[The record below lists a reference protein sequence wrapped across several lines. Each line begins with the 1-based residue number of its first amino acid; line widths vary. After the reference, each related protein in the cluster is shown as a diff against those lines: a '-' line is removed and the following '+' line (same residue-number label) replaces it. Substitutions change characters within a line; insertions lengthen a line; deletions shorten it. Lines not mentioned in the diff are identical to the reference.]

1 MAKDVKRVW
10 HLPCWLLEP
19 EGLEQKFARMA
30 AQGWLLERCTYWTC
44 TYRRG
49 EPGEYEYRVQYIYE
63 SRDGQRSDYV
73 KMLGEM
79 GIEKAGDIGSFLVMK
94 KRADGTPFE
103 LYSVLVAQIRDT
115 RRLMWIN
122 IIVTAVL
129 VLLAANWFYQAWDWY
144 DLAVSFDA
152 FYAELIEKY
161 NQPKFLSWQR
171 WAKYIVN
178 NAALGVLGTAAAL
191 RMAAQAVRT
200 TKRLRKLRAERMIQE

>member
-10 HLPCWLLEP
+10 HRPCWLLEP

-103 LYSVLVAQIRDT
+103 LYSDLDAQIRDT
-115 RRLMWIN
+115 RNSFHNTRKASRNSISPRESARMM
-122 IIVTAVL
+122 VTE
-129 VLLAANWFYQAWDWY
+129 DW
-144 DLAVSFDA
+144 LPALPPVS
-152 FYAELIEKY
+152 ISMGIK
-161 NQPKFLSWQR
+161 
-171 WAKYIVN
+171 
-178 NAALGVLGTAAAL
+178 
-191 RMAAQAVRT
+191 AVRIIHFP
-200 TKRLRKLRAERMIQE
+200 KASS